1 MSELTQIRIPYY
13 LVFYIALL
21 ALIAVLVLSWRNR
34 EGKAVK
40 AFIASVAL
48 ELSWFIGYLLE
59 LSSDGLGAKIF
70 WDKFQYIG
78 AIFTPV
84 ALLIFA
90 LQFTKRKFNLK
101 LWAGMLLSVATV
113 FQLLIFI
120 DPGSGLSYVSPR
132 IDAGVPWDALRYE
145 FGPITNIVNYYIQG
159 LALVYIG
166 ILVAGFFQKRVQPA
180 QLGIILLGTAIPT
193 IGVIVAFS
201 FGLKF
206 ANQTDVSPLMFAF
219 SSVVLAWGIFRMG
232 LFNVVPIAREILF
245 DSMKNLLIILDQN
258 DRVID
263 ANPAARKVLGGF
275 EKDELIGTH
284 ISLLQPELYQ
294 EFGKAVEVHTEIE
307 DEDGNTY
314 DFNVTPLYN
323 KRGFLMGRLV
333 NANDITEQKKAA
345 KSLQEI
351 SSQNELRA
359 MRLNAISDISQA
371 ISQVRDLKTL
381 LPVVTRQISQ
391 KFDFYHV
398 GIFLLSA
405 DRKYAELFASNSEG
419 GKRMLKRGHRL
430 EIGQVGVVGKVA
442 QDGTPR
448 VALDVGQD
456 AVYFDNPDLPETHS
470 EMALP
475 LKLGL
480 DTIGVLDVQSKRKN
494 IFSEE
499 DTEVFTS
506 LANQVAIAIDNAR
519 QVEATRTALEDAR
532 SLTQEYVR
540 EAWTTLIQQQT
551 LLGYRFTNDSV
562 VPIQEASTADDDRQ
576 AFEYPVQLRGETI
589 GVIKVRMS
597 EDEIAK
603 MTENDKAL
611 LKAVGDRAGLALE
624 SARLL
629 DDAQRRAAR
638 EQAIGE
644 VATKI
649 SSSTNM
655 ETILRNAVQELGQ
668 RMGGAEVVLSLGS
681 QSSKKQENDHE

>member
-13 LVFYIALL
+13 ITFYVALF
-21 ALIAVLVLSWRNR
+21 ALIAVLVLAWRNR
-34 EGKAVK
+34 HGKAVK
-40 AFIASVAL
+40 AFIVSVAL

-90 LQFTKRKFNLK
+90 LQFTNRKFNLK
-101 LWAGMLLSVATV
+101 LWASILIVIATV
-113 FQLLIFI
+113 FQVLIFV
-120 DPGSGLSYVSPR
+120 DLWPGLTYVSPQ
-132 IDAGVPWDALRYE
+132 IEEGVPWDALRYE
-145 FGPITNIVNYYIQG
+145 FGPIANVLNYYIQG

-166 ILVAGFFQKRVQPA
+166 ILISGFFNKRVQPT
-180 QLGIILLGTAIPT
+180 QLGIVLIGTAIPT

-219 SSVVLAWGIFRMG
+219 SSIILAWGIFRMG

-245 DSMKNLLIILDQN
+245 NSMSNLLIILDQS

-263 ANPAARKVLGGF
+263 ANPAALKVLGDF
-275 EKDELIGTH
+275 EKDDLTGTH

-294 EFGKAVEVHTEIE
+294 EFGKAIEVHTEIT
-307 DEDGNTY
+307 DEDGNTF

-333 NANDITEQKKAA
+333 NANDITEQKKITER
-345 KSLQEI
+345 LQEI

-371 ISQVRDLKTL
+371 ISQIRDLKTL
-381 LPVVTRQISQ
+381 LPIVTRQISQ

-398 GIFLLSA
+398 GIFLLSH
-405 DRKYAELFASNSEG
+405 DGRFAELIAANSEG

-430 EIGQVGVVGKVA
+430 AIGQVGVVGKVA

-475 LKLGL
+475 LKLGVE
-480 DTIGVLDVQSKRKN
+480 TIGVLDVQSKRKN

-499 DTEVFTS
+499 DTEVFLS

-519 QVEATRTALEDAR
+519 QVEATHAALEEAR
-532 SLTQEYVR
+532 SLTQDYVR
-540 EAWTTLIQQQT
+540 EAWTALARQQSQ
-551 LLGYRFTNDSV
+551 LGYRFANDSV
-562 VPIQEASTADDDRQ
+562 LPLDEAPADNNDRQ

-597 EDEIAK
+597 ADDV
-603 MTENDKAL
+603 TELTESDKAL
-611 LKAVGDRAGLALE
+611 LEAVGERAGLALE

-629 DDAQRRAAR
+629 DDAHRRAAR

-644 VATKI
+644 VAATI

-668 RMGGAEVVLSLGS
+668 RMGGAEVVLKLGVES
-681 QSSKKQENDHE
+681 GEKQEDDDK